1 MLKDGHQLRAFF
13 DHVAKSEF
21 VIAFFASPLVLHRG
35 DGHARDRDRDCD
47 HVRAHVC
54 ALPPRPDECVHNQ
67 QYRATCSYAL
77 VVRESE
83 CQ

>member
-1 MLKDGHQLRAFF
+1 
-13 DHVAKSEF
+13 

-35 DGHARDRDRDCD
+35 DDHARDRARDDD

-67 QYRATCSYAL
+67 QCRATCSYAL
-77 VVRESE
+77 IVREFG
-83 CQ
+83 CR